1 MAKSVYIHIPFC
13 VRICTYCDF
22 NKFFIANQPVDEYLD
37 CLIKEMSTRK
47 DKVVETIFVGG
58 GTPTALSE
66 VQLEKLL
73 ISINNLFTVTDEY
86 TFEANPD
93 ELTEGKIQLLK
104 KYGVNRL
111 SLGVQTFDDGLL
123 EILGRTH
130 HSDDIEKAVKLS
142 RKHNIGS
149 VSLDLMFHLPGQ
161 TLKQFDE
168 SIDKALSLDVD
179 HISSYALI
187 LEPKT
192 QFYNL
197 YRKGKLKLP
206 NEDLGEEMYQHLQNK
221 LKKSPLHQYEISN
234 FSKVGHE
241 ALHNK
246 VYWKNE
252 EYYGFGAGAHGYIN
266 GVRYSNIN
274 PVNQYI
280 NKLTNGEMP
289 VLQNSEVTLKEQM
302 EEQMFLGLRMTEGV
316 SKSRFYKKF
325 DQTIEE
331 VFGQKVNN
339 LLENGLLNE
348 NEDYLYLSERGQI
361 IGNEVFEQFL
371 LT

>member
-22 NKFFIANQPVDEYLD
+22 NKFYIANQPVDEYLD
-37 CLIKEMSTRK
+37 CLIEEMSSRT
-47 DKVVETIFVGG
+47 DEVVETMFVGG

-66 VQLEKLL
+66 EQLERLL
-73 ISINNLFTVTDEY
+73 IAINELFVITKEY

-93 ELTEGKIQLLK
+93 ELTEGKIKLLK
-104 KYGVNRL
+104 QYGVNRL
-111 SLGVQTFDDGLL
+111 SLGVQTFDDELL
-123 EILGRTH
+123 KVLGRTH
-130 HSDDIEKAVKLS
+130 QSNDIEKAVSLS

-161 TLKQFDE
+161 TLKQFDD
-168 SIDKALSLDVD
+168 SLNKALALNVD

-206 NEDLGEEMYQHLQNK
+206 NEDLGEEMYQHLKAKMQSSQ
-221 LKKSPLHQYEISN
+221 LEQYEISN
-234 FSKVGHE
+234 FAKAGHE
-241 ALHNK
+241 SLHNM

-252 EYYGFGAGAHGYIN
+252 SYYGFGAGAHGYID
-266 GVRYSNIN
+266 GVRYGNIN

-280 NKLTNGEMP
+280 KKVTNKELP
-289 VLQNSEVTLKEQM
+289 RLQSSEVTLKDQM
-302 EEQMFLGLRMTEGV
+302 EEEMFLGLRMTKGV
-316 SKSRFYKKF
+316 SKSKFNQKF
-325 DQTIEE
+325 DQTIND
-331 VFGQKVNN
+331 VFGNQINELVTQ
-339 LLENGLLNE
+339 GLLADE
-348 NEDYLYLSERGQI
+348 NDYLFLTERGQV
-361 IGNEVFEQFL
+361 IGNEVFERFL
-371 LT
+371 LS